1 MVFFLD
7 INIYLL
13 YNCINQVI
21 QKEVIIISYVFDNDK
36 PIYLQLEEIIKK
48 EIFKGEL
55 LPSSKIPSVRDFAL
69 KYQVNPNTMQK
80 ALQGLEEE
88 GFIYTVRTSGKYV
101 TEDRE
106 FILKEKRL
114 LAKSL
119 YQDFINNLK
128 SLGYSDVDIK
138 KILKESEI

>member
-1 MVFFLD
+1 MTLSYV
-7 INIYLL
+7 Y
-13 YNCINQVI
+13 CITVLSKQYK
-21 QKEVIIISYVFDNDK
+21 KEVIIISYVFDNDK

-101 TEDRE
+101 TENRE

-128 SLGYSDVDIK
+128 SLGYSDADIK

>member
-1 MVFFLD
+1 
-7 INIYLL
+7 
-13 YNCINQVI
+13 
-21 QKEVIIISYVFDNDK
+21 
-36 PIYLQLEEIIKK
+36 
-48 EIFKGEL
+48 
-55 LPSSKIPSVRDFAL
+55 
-69 KYQVNPNTMQK
+69 MQK

-101 TEDRE
+101 TDDRE

-128 SLGYSDVDIK
+128 SLGYSDTDIK

>member
-1 MVFFLD
+1 M
-7 INIYLL
+7 
-13 YNCINQVI
+13 
-21 QKEVIIISYVFDNDK
+21 
-36 PIYLQLEEIIKK
+36 YLQLEEIIRK

-101 TEDRE
+101 TEDKE
-106 FILKEKRL
+106 FILKEKKK
-114 LAKSL
+114 LANNL
-119 YQDFINNLK
+119 YQDFIDNLK
-128 SLGYSDVDIK
+128 SLGYSDTDIK

>member
-1 MVFFLD
+1 M
-7 INIYLL
+7 
-13 YNCINQVI
+13 
-21 QKEVIIISYVFDNDK
+21 IIISYVFDNDK

-55 LPSSKIPSVRDFAL
+55 LPSSKIPSVRDFAI

-80 ALQGLEEE
+80 ALQGLEEG

-101 TEDRE
+101 TRDRE

-128 SLGYSDVDIK
+128 SLGYSDTDIK
-138 KILKESEI
+138 KILKESEV

>member
-1 MVFFLD
+1 MIV
-7 INIYLL
+7 
-13 YNCINQVI
+13 
-21 QKEVIIISYVFDNDK
+21 ISYVFDNDK

-80 ALQGLEEE
+80 ALQELEEE

-101 TEDRE
+101 TEDKG
-106 FILKEKRL
+106 FILKEKKK
-114 LAKSL
+114 LAKNL
-119 YQDFINNLK
+119 YQDFINDLK
-128 SLGYSDVDIK
+128 SLGYSDSDIK

>member
-1 MVFFLD
+1 M
-7 INIYLL
+7 

-80 ALQGLEEE
+80 ALQTLEEE

>member
-1 MVFFLD
+1 M
-7 INIYLL
+7 
-13 YNCINQVI
+13 
-21 QKEVIIISYVFDNDK
+21 IIISYVFDNDK

-48 EIFKGEL
+48 EIFKGGL

-106 FILKEKRL
+106 FILKEKKK
-114 LAKSL
+114 LANNL

-128 SLGYSDVDIK
+128 SLGYSDADIK